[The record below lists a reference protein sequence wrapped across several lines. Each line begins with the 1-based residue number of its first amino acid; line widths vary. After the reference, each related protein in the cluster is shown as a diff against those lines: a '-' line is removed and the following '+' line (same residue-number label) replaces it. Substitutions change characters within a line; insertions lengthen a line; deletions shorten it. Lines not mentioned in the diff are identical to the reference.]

1 MNKTNKV
8 NFALTLVQLITEQDV
23 SLIVSAV
30 SKLLPMASS
39 DEVLDYIWPHPP
51 LSVIDCV
58 LSLNR
63 NYKDF
68 CKPRVKRFAERHP
81 EVINLDLL
89 QKLINRYPSP
99 FEFSKEEL
107 DYKDKRRS
115 QTLLGVTDFLINIQ
129 ERFDGEA
136 EKIRLLQWAITAQPQ
151 DFKSLRIHGF
161 GLSGFQYLRMHFGA
175 QTVKPDVHI
184 CHFVRDVIGR
194 RLNEISAILLME
206 RAAKQIGPPLR
217 AVDNAIWKSYSSTS
231 RIEKKP
237 GRRRF
242 CHE

>member
-1 MNKTNKV
+1 M
-8 NFALTLVQLITEQDV
+8 ASDQPITEHNV
-23 SLIVSAV
+23 SLVASALHNLFPTV
-30 SKLLPMASS
+30 PS
-39 DEVLDYIWPHPP
+39 DKELDYIWPHPP

-107 DYKDKRRS
+107 DYRDKRRS

-136 EKIRLLQWAITAQPQ
+136 EKIRLLQWAETAKPQ
-151 DFKSLRIHGF
+151 DWKTLRIHGF

-175 QTVKPDVHI
+175 QTIKPDVHI
-184 CHFVRDVIGR
+184 RRFVSQVLGR
-194 RLNEISAILLME
+194 RVSDVVALILME
-206 RAAKQIGPPLR
+206 TATTRINLPLR
-217 AVDNAIWKSYSSTS
+217 AIDFAIWQKSASKSDGTLCNIS
-231 RIEKKP
+231 DNSN
-237 GRRRF
+237 
-242 CHE
+242 